1 MAWMFRLMVSFSA
14 LIQMRYLSLCAAI
27 FGTLLGLV
35 VTADAA
41 KADAADRAQ
50 IAGIA
55 GTDRL
60 RMFTYG
66 KFLETGVAPRSVV
79 GRMKKLMVGQGFY
92 YAPGESHVIAAEA
105 WAAPVLNYDSNIN
118 GGVLNDSFTF
128 NGFVFD
134 ADPTVRAKA
143 GVVMGVAAGG
153 LSRLAWSS
161 GRYIEMQ
168 LRAESVWSP
177 DYNIGRSTAAL
188 SLCSRNHVKAWT
200 FLDLCH
206 SATGSDRALGSS
218 VSRETALSA
227 TQLFQTGAGYHEM
240 TAEVAQ
246 LQDEAG
252 FQPAVTLSWG
262 AIWDRAATKLSLTKA
277 APKAGEIALNS
288 RIAADAQWLMGG
300 HAVGVGLWHQRFT
313 GGAFLGTARSDAATG
328 ISLSYQPRA
337 GLTVQ
342 LGYMENR
349 SNIDLFDVSQSSLQ
363 VRFDAV
369 HW

>member
-1 MAWMFRLMVSFSA
+1 MVSFSA
-14 LIQMRYLSLCAAI
+14 PTLMRYLSLCAALL
-27 FGTLLGLV
+27 GTLLCPV
-35 VTADAA
+35 VSGDAA
-41 KADAADRAQ
+41 KADVVDRAR

-66 KFLETGVAPRSVV
+66 KFLETGVAPRAVV

-92 YAPGESHVIAAEA
+92 YAPGERHVIAAEA

-118 GGVLNDSFTF
+118 GGVLKDSFTF

-134 ADPTVRAKA
+134 ADPTYRAKA

-153 LSRLAWSS
+153 LSRVAWAS
-161 GRYIEMQ
+161 GRYVEMQ

-177 DYNIGRSTAAL
+177 EYNIGRSTAAL
-188 SLCSRNHVKAWT
+188 SLCSRNHVKDWT

-218 VSRETALSA
+218 TSQETALSA
-227 TQLFQTGAGYHEM
+227 TQLFETGAGYHEV

-246 LQDEAG
+246 LQDAAG
-252 FQPAVTLSWG
+252 SQPAATLSWG
-262 AIWDRAATKLSLTKA
+262 AIWDRVATKLSVTKA
-277 APKAGEIALNS
+277 APKAGETALNS

-300 HAVGVGLWHQRFT
+300 HAVGVGLWHQRFS

-328 ISLSYQPRA
+328 INLSYQPRP
-337 GLTVQ
+337 GMTVQ
-342 LGYMENR
+342 LGYMENH
-349 SNIDLFDVSQSSLQ
+349 SNIDFFDVSQSSLQ